1 MFDTQDKSVQNNGA
15 ASEYRCFDAA
25 PAMFIRVAW
34 FPEELC
40 GARDSGQDFLEA
52 FHSSAN
58 CSRIWRM
65 FLPRRT

>member
-40 GARDSGQDFLEA
+40 GARDSGQDF
-52 FHSSAN
+52 
-58 CSRIWRM
+58 
-65 FLPRRT
+65 